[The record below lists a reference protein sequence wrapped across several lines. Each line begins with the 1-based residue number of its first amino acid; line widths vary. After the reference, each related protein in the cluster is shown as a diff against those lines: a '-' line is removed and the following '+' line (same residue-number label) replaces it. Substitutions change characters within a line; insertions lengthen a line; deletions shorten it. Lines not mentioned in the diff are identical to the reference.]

1 MGSFISAVITDIG
14 DLLVQLLKIILR
26 FIAKEKIA
34 KLLYI
39 VLYILS
45 IISLYNLPNNGTSQ
59 IF

>member
-1 MGSFISAVITDIG
+1 MGSFVSAVITDIG